1 MRYTGK
7 ITSWKDDKGFGF
19 ITSNISGKIFFV
31 HIKSIL
37 NRHRRPVMG
46 DTMTYEVLID
56 EKDRKQAV
64 KVLYR
69 GEDLSTFSHM
79 YDNRSF
85 FYDNIFPYLV
95 VGGFISLLISLFF
108 IALLPLPVLAI
119 YLGMSLSTFAIYFKD
134 KSSAQNEQQRTPEKR
149 LHFYSLIGGWPGA
162 LTAMK
167 VCHHKSKKKS
177 FQNIFWITVFSNCFI
192 LAILLTPWGN
202 SLIKQQLELLS
213 SRILGLNILF

>member
-19 ITSNISGKIFFV
+19 ITSNFSGELVFV

-37 NRHRRPVMG
+37 NRHRRPVLG

-64 KVLYR
+64 KALYR
-69 GEDLSTFSHM
+69 GEDLSNFSHM
-79 YDNRSF
+79 YDNQSF

-95 VGGFISLLISLFF
+95 AGGFISLLISLFF
-108 IALLPLPVLAI
+108 IGFLPLPVLAL
-119 YLGMSLSTFAIYFKD
+119 YLGLSLYTFAIYFKD
-134 KSSAQNEQQRTPEKR
+134 KSSAQNVQQRTPEQT
-149 LHFYSLIGGWPGA
+149 LHFFSVIGGWPGA

-177 FQNIFWITVFSNCFI
+177 FQNLFWRTVFYNCFI
-192 LAILLTPWGN
+192 LVILLTPWGN
-202 SLIKQQLELLS
+202 SLIKRLLDNY
-213 SRILGLNILF
+213 SRFY

>member
-7 ITSWKDDKGFGF
+7 LTSWKDDKGFGF
-19 ITSNISGKIFFV
+19 VTCSVSGELFFV

-37 NRHRRPVMG
+37 NRHRRPVLG
-46 DTMTYEVLID
+46 DTMTYEIIID

-69 GEDLSTFSHM
+69 GEDLSTFSHR

-95 VGGFISLLISLFF
+95 VVGFLSLLISLFL
-108 IALLPLPVLAI
+108 IGLLPLPGLAL
-119 YLGMSLSTFAIYFKD
+119 YLGMSLFTFAIYFQD

-149 LHFYSLIGGWPGA
+149 LHFYSAVSG
-162 LTAMK
+162 
-167 VCHHKSKKKS
+167 
-177 FQNIFWITVFSNCFI
+177 
-192 LAILLTPWGN
+192 
-202 SLIKQQLELLS
+202 
-213 SRILGLNILF
+213 